1 MGTIQHLD
9 LALLEGYLEALDIDV
24 LTQMLD
30 LYQQQ
35 SQVYLA
41 EIGSSIEQADQ
52 KDWQEQC
59 HKMKGSAAS
68 AGLTQVREKLIA
80 IEKSTQDWPIKSAHL
95 KTLTLLN
102 QQAIEAFKK
111 WLSNQ

>member
-1 MGTIQHLD
+1 MGTIKHLD

-24 LTQMLD
+24 LRQMLD

-35 SQVYLA
+35 SQLYLS
-41 EIGSSIEQADQ
+41 EIDGAIVNMDQ

-68 AGLTQVREKLIA
+68 AGLVQVYAKLVV
-80 IEKSTQDWPIKSAHL
+80 IEKSTDDVTIKQGYLHE
-95 KTLTLLN
+95 LTMLN
-102 QQAIEAFKK
+102 TEAIDALQH
-111 WLSNQ
+111 WLATQ